1 MQPDELIQIQSQ
13 LRYRLLEDPQTRV
26 SGGARD
32 LAAHLLLYLDDGLYC
47 WNLTVSWLRD
57 VLDADRVDGGFS
69 AQGDQVFIPLV
80 ESLHPTRQVPS
91 SVGLKIDVRDPSVRC
106 VWSSNVVVSFV
117 DVESE
122 NRIQPTL
129 RQQLLAIGTRSR
141 LAVALHDGD
150 ESVGMICADWME
162 ADKANEFERRER
174 LDEISR
180 SVLGPVFAA
189 LRRASKISPPV
200 VGIKQPTIDV
210 GPGLALLTPAERK
223 VAQLAVEGLSYKEIA
238 RKLNRSTFTVDHQ
251 LRSIRE
257 KLGVC
262 STSKAIHILTEELV
276 A

>member
-13 LRYRLLEDPQTRV
+13 LRYRLLEDSRTRV

-57 VLDADRVDGGFS
+57 LLDADRVDGGFFT
-69 AQGDQVFIPLV
+69 QGDQAFIPLA
-80 ESLHPTRQVPS
+80 ESLHPTREVPS
-91 SVGLKIDVRDPSVRC
+91 SVGLKVDTGDFGVRC
-106 VWSSNVVVSFV
+106 VRSSNVTVSFA

-122 NRIQPTL
+122 NRVQFAL
-129 RQQLLAIGTRSR
+129 RQHLRALGTRSR
-141 LAVALHDGD
+141 LAVALRDGE
-150 ESVGMICADWME
+150 ESVGLICADWME
-162 ADKANEFERRER
+162 ADKATEPGRRER
-174 LDEISR
+174 LDEIAR

-200 VGIKQPTIDV
+200 GGVKTAVLDV

>member
-1 MQPDELIQIQSQ
+1 MQPAELIQIQSQ
-13 LRYRLLEDPQTRV
+13 LRHRLLEDPRTRV

-47 WNLTVSWLRD
+47 WNLTVAWLRE

-69 AQGDQVFIPLV
+69 TQSDQAFIPLV
-80 ESLHPTRQVPS
+80 ESLNPARHVPS
-91 SVGLKIDVRDPSVRC
+91 SVGIKIDARDSGVRC

-122 NRIQPTL
+122 NRIQSAL
-129 RQQLLAIGTRSR
+129 RRQLLAIGTRSR
-141 LAVALHDGD
+141 LAVALRDGD
-150 ESVGMICADWME
+150 ESVGLICADWME
-162 ADKANEFERRER
+162 ADKANDFERREQ

-189 LRRASKISPPV
+189 LRRASRISSPAS
-200 VGIKQPTIDV
+200 GIKQPSDDV